1 MFLTIMG
8 LEPQHLDNSMKA
20 KYGVN
25 AAFLKNAGGNTVGGD
40 ADIVVAAPRR
50 NPNVNYAANAG
61 A

>member
-1 MFLTIMG
+1 MG
-8 LEPQHLDNSMKA
+8 MKA

-40 ADIVVAAPRR
+40 ADVCVAAPRR

-61 A
+61 AA